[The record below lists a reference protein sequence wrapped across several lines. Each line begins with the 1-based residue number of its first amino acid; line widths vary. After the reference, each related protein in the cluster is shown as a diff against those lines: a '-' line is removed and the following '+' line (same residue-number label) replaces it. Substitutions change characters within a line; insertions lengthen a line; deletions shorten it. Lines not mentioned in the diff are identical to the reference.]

1 VGPEAAAAVGRSG
14 LQRLAMSASSPALI
28 NLIGRIYQAQDE
40 IPWGTAG
47 AVQNEVTTGEY
58 INGGHSIK
66 ADLMIGALQ
75 RLISSGELSGS
86 DQTIA
91 GHIISD
97 LKNSLG
103 R

>member
-1 VGPEAAAAVGRSG
+1 
-14 LQRLAMSASSPALI
+14 LLNLI
-28 NLIGRIYQAQDE
+28 NRLYQAQDE
-40 IPWGTAG
+40 IPGGTAG
-47 AVQNEVTTGEY
+47 AVRNEVMTGEY

-66 ADLMIGALQ
+66 AAEMITALQ
-75 RLISSGELSGS
+75 NLIKSGQLSGS